1 MQFCIY
7 YCAPD
12 MQYINEAQQISFL
25 YKPQDDTIEEF
36 IKRHDTQHHYILM
49 GEPFNATNIA
59 RLKALKEQSDN
70 WTLVVSGDMD
80 LESNFVKMVKDI
92 APRFMFG
99 TPAAEWYQLQTMLQ
113 CGVSEVII
121 TGFLGFC
128 MPDVRK
134 ECNKFGTKIRVIA
147 NFASATWFSCPAIK
161 KFFIRP
167 EDVKYYANYADT
179 IEFEGDK
186 NLQEVCYRAYTK
198 GEWFGDLS
206 EIIINLNDELD
217 SRRLPRNF
225 GELRTKCHMRCICG
239 GQCGVCRSMIDF
251 AKIMEKTDTIINSG
265 V

>member
-1 MQFCIY
+1 MQFCLY

-12 MQYINEAQQISFL
+12 MQYIDEAPQLSFL

-36 IKRHDTQHHYILM
+36 IKQHNTQHHYILM
-49 GEPFNATNIA
+49 TEPFDATNTA

-70 WTLVVSGDMD
+70 WTLVVTGDMD
-80 LESNFVKMVKDI
+80 PKGNFVKMVKDI
-92 APRFMFG
+92 APQFMFG

-134 ECNKFGTKIRVIA
+134 ECNKFGAKIRVIA
-147 NFASATWFSCPAIK
+147 NFASATWFDCPAIK

-167 EDVKYYANYADT
+167 EDVKHYLDYVDT

-186 NLQEVCYRAYTK
+186 TLQEVCYRAYTK
-198 GEWFGDLS
+198 GEWFGELG
-206 EIIINLNDELD
+206 EIIIGLEGELD
-217 SRRLPRNF
+217 SRRLPMIF
-225 GELRTKCHMRCICG
+225 GSIRSNCRMRCISG
-239 GQCGVCRSMIDF
+239 GACQICRAMLKFQDLMI
-251 AKIMEKTDTIINSG
+251 KTDSIIDSG

>member
-12 MQYINEAQQISFL
+12 MQYIDEAQQISFL

-36 IKRHDTQHHYILM
+36 IKRHNTQHHYILM
-49 GEPFNATNIA
+49 GEQFDATNTA

-70 WTLVVSGDMD
+70 WTLVVSRDMD
-80 LESNFVKMVKDI
+80 PKGNLVKMVKDI

-147 NFASATWFSCPAIK
+147 NFASATWFDCPAIK

-167 EDVKYYANYADT
+167 EDVKYYANYVDT

-186 NLQEVCYRAYTK
+186 ALQEVCYRAYTK

-206 EIIINLNDELD
+206 EIMINLNDELD